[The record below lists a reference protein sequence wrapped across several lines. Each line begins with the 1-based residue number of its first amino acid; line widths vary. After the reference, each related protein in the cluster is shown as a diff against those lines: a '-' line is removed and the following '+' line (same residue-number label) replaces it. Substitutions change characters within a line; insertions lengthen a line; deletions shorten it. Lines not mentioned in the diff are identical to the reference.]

1 MSMQEREDRF
11 REVYDRHYTAVL
23 GYAMRRADSRDDAAD
38 VVAET
43 FLTAWRRLDDLPAG
57 DDALLWLYATARRVL
72 ANQVRA
78 TGRRRRLDD
87 RLRAQLLVAPDREP
101 QDATSESVRAV
112 GAALG
117 RLNEADRELLLL
129 AAWEELDAA
138 QIGEVVGCSRGAARV
153 RLHRAR
159 QRLRRELDRE
169 EPKRTAASAHVAAR
183 RATARPDMEEAL

>member
-1 MSMQEREDRF
+1 MQGREDQF
-11 REVYDRHYTAVL
+11 REVYDRHYAAVL
-23 GYAMRRADSRDDAAD
+23 GYALRRADSRDDAAD

-43 FLTAWRRLDDLPAG
+43 FLITWRRLDDLPAG

-78 TGRRRRLDD
+78 TGRRRRLTD
-87 RLRAQLLVAPDREP
+87 RLGAQLIVRSSEAHD
-101 QDATSESVRAV
+101 TSGFVSAV
-112 GAALG
+112 GTALG

-138 QIGEVVGCSRGAARV
+138 QIGEVLGCSRSAARV

-169 EPKRTAASAHVAAR
+169 DPKRTAASEHLAGR
-183 RATARPDMEEAL
+183 RAAARPDMEEAW